1 MTERKAEEN
10 EEVKLEDIEKKG
22 AEMSGTFK
30 KVLYSA
36 GAGKSLSRKINTPF
50 KNGQVRF

>member
-36 GAGKSLSRKINTPF
+36 GAGKSLSRKINTTF